1 MTQADTGVVST
12 TRETFKSGIEVVAN
26 LVAAYRSANEEYSTI
41 AEQEAGQCMSVGV
54 ELQVLKQLAQF
65 DKLLIA
71 LR

>member
-1 MTQADTGVVST
+1 MTQADKRMKSATL
-12 TRETFKSGIEVVAN
+12 ETHRSGIEEVAN
-26 LVAAYRSANEEYSTI
+26 LVAAFRSANKDYSTI
-41 AEQEAGQCMSVGV
+41 AAQEAGQCMSVGV